1 MKNRIKAF
9 ICLTLVLALSV
20 PLLSSCQ
27 FRYDGGHD
35 ELYTVAINNIFG
47 IYGHTSNGEISYDP
61 EISVIE
67 TDDYGRTLFF
77 YSESYGTE
85 PDCSMAFVIMQA
97 SDSKYVYYYQDTC
110 YLPFFATDGE
120 FWHGRANGDTY
131 LQAMELSQE
140 LIEVLKEQNDWNRE
154 LDESK
159 FTKSKISIKKPE
171 DKSSISEGNLGL
183 KIYQHARNN
192 GYSGSDSYP
201 SCNIEYCNTDQ
212 TGGELY
218 YVSCLFGD
226 VDENGENIW
235 ETREYAVIMCGGEIR
250 LTEITDITDYYHAVM
265 KLRYPRKY
273 L

>member
-1 MKNRIKAF
+1 MKAGSKAF
-9 ICLTLVLALSV
+9 ICLVLVLTMSV
-20 PLLSSCQ
+20 PFLSSCR
-27 FRYDGGHD
+27 FKYDGGQD
-35 ELYTVAINNIFG
+35 ELYTVAVNNIFG
-47 IYGHTSNGEISYDP
+47 ISGHTSNGEISYDP

-120 FWHGRANGDTY
+120 FWHGRASRDTY

-183 KIYQHARNN
+183 KIYQHATNN

-201 SCNIEYCNTDQ
+201 RCFIKYCNTDQ

-218 YVSCLFGD
+218 YVSCMFGD

-235 ETREYAVIMCGGEIR
+235 ETRKYAVIMCAGEIR

-265 KLRYPRKY
+265 KLRYPGKY
-273 L
+273 Q